1 MKHGGGSISIWGC
14 FAILGLGHH
23 YIIRGWGDC
32 ICVMATVHDF
42 KLRTTSF
49 LLSKHREKS
58 S

>member
-32 ICVMATVHDF
+32 ICVMAAVHDF